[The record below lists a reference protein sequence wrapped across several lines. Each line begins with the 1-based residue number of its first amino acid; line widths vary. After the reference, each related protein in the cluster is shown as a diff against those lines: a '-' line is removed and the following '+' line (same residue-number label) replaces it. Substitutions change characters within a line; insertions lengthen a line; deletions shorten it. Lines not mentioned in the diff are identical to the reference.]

1 MIFSHF
7 YCQLSIKFILSDF
20 NNMSLTLNTAIE
32 TGLGFNTAFHKMLK
46 NCNKSSN
53 SSNKTTDS
61 HAALFKILMGT

>member
-46 NCNKSSN
+46 NCNNSN
-53 SSNKTTDS
+53 IIT
-61 HAALFKILMGT
+61 